1 MGSEKVRGSNQLR
14 RVCNACTS
22 HPIAIEDDMKQP
34 ASTFVFHEQ
43 EVAGVAFRAMV
54 ETGRVVLQMQNSSGR
69 ESSVDL
75 IARHSPCRVSATPK
89 MAGSVAA

>member
-54 ETGRVVLQMQNSSGR
+54 ETGRVVLDLEPTGHGGGYEGLDPSGV
-69 ESSVDL
+69 ESL
-75 IARHSPCRVSATPK
+75 GRK
-89 MAGSVAA
+89 